1 MANPQKEYG
10 YVGIANE
17 LYEAIYMHYDF
28 TKRQLKVISTI
39 IRFTYGWNRKEC
51 TLSLREI
58 ERETGISYRHICP
71 TITELVKQG
80 VIIVSEE
87 INGARKYKINK
98 NYEEWCVTKTATGC
112 YQNGNTSCYQNGNA
126 GVTET
131 VTHTIKRQLKTYKN
145 SVEFNS
151 LVSMFPQKKQIG
163 LNFVKEEM
171 AAEIVENIEKVRA
184 ATEAYLADVSDEKYM
199 MTAGRF
205 FGGDWK
211 AWAEE
216 TETRTKKKGRFE

>member
-1 MANPQKEYG
+1 MANPQKEDG

-58 ERETGISYRHICP
+58 ERETGINFQHIYP
-71 TITELVKQG
+71 TINELAKQG
-80 VIIVSEE
+80 VIIISAEA
-87 INGARKYKINK
+87 NGARKYKLNK
-98 NYEEWCVTKTATGC
+98 NYEEWGVTKTVTGC
-112 YQNGNTSCYQNGNA
+112 NQNGYANRNQNGYA
-126 GVTET
+126 GVTKT
-131 VTHTIKRQLKTYKN
+131 VTDTIKRQLKTYKD

-184 ATEAYLADVSDEKYM
+184 ATEAYIADVSDEKFM

-211 AWAEE
+211 AWTEE
-216 TETRTKKKGRFE
+216 AETRTKKKGRFE